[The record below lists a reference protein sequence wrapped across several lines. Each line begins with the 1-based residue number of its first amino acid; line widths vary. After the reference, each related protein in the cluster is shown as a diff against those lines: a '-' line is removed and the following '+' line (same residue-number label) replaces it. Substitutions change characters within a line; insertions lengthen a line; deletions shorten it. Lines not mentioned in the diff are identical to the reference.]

1 LDLRASVIHFF
12 FSIAGGGALLN
23 GGRSNVSP
31 LGLAVLCAEHDMVE
45 ELLMSSCPGVG
56 LAVSPFQGFRS
67 KFAICRPGPYGTRQ
81 WLFRPFGPEELST
94 SYAPAKCHVATL
106 TK

>member
-1 LDLRASVIHFF
+1 MSSGEI
-12 FSIAGGGALLN
+12 
-23 GGRSNVSP
+23 GR
-31 LGLAVLCAEHDMVE
+31 AVLCAEHDMVE
-45 ELLMSSCPGVG
+45 EPLMSSCRGVG
-56 LAVSPFQGFRS
+56 SRCVALSGLGSEV
-67 KFAICRPGPYGTRQ
+67 AICRPGPYDTRQ